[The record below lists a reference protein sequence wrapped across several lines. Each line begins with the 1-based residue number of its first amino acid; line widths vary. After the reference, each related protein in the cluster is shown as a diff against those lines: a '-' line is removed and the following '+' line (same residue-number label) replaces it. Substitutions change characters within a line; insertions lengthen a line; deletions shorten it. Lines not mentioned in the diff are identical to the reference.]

1 MDASEI
7 KALISLL
14 EDTDDEV
21 NSKVSEIIRSQGVEI
36 IPILEKTWEQSA
48 DEKLQEKI
56 EYLIQ
61 DIHFNY
67 IEFLLKAWVAS
78 DTHDLL
84 EGAYIVARLQYPDL
98 QYQYLANIIDDL
110 KQDIWLELNPNLT
123 ALEKIRIMNHFLF
136 NVHKFSGNVY
146 NIYSPHNSY
155 VNQVLETKKGNP
167 VSLSI
172 VYICI
177 AQKLGMP
184 VYGINLPRNFLAAY
198 LDDYEA
204 MPDNILFYINPF
216 NKGAVVS
223 RNELET
229 FMVQQGMESD
239 SKYLKPC
246 TNLEIIQRLILNVI
260 MAYDKMGYKE
270 KINDFQKL
278 LKIVMGKEGNM

>member
-1 MDASEI
+1 MDASEL

-14 EDTDDEV
+14 EDPDDEI
-21 NSKVSEIIRSQGVEI
+21 NSRVSEIIRSQGVEI

-48 DEKLQEKI
+48 DEKLQGKI
-56 EYLIQ
+56 EDLIQ
-61 DIHFNY
+61 NIHFIY
-67 IEFLLKAWVAS
+67 IESLLKAWVAS

-155 VNQVLETKKGNP
+155 INQVLETKKGNP

-172 VYICI
+172 MYICI

-184 VYGINLPRNFLAAY
+184 VYGINLPRNFLTAY
-198 LDDYEA
+198 LVNAQVIEPSLCFLYG
-204 MPDNILFYINPF
+204 IQ
-216 NKGAVVS
+216 
-223 RNELET
+223 
-229 FMVQQGMESD
+229 VQ
-239 SKYLKPC
+239 
-246 TNLEIIQRLILNVI
+246 
-260 MAYDKMGYKE
+260 
-270 KINDFQKL
+270 
-278 LKIVMGKEGNM
+278 

>member
-1 MDASEI
+1 MDASEL

-14 EDTDDEV
+14 EDPDDEV
-21 NSKVSEIIRSQGVEI
+21 NSKVSEIIRAQGVEI

-56 EYLIQ
+56 EDLIQ
-61 DIHFNY
+61 EIHFIH
-67 IEFLLKAWVAS
+67 IESLLKAWVAS
-78 DTHDLL
+78 DTHELL

-155 VNQVLETKKGNP
+155 INQVLETKKGNP

-177 AQKLGMP
+177 AQRLGMP
-184 VYGINLPRNFLAAY
+184 VYGINLPRNFLTAY
-198 LDDYEA
+198 LDEYETT
-204 MPDNILFYINPF
+204 PDNILFYINPF

-223 RNELET
+223 RNELEN
-229 FMVQQGMESD
+229 FLVQQGMESD
-239 SKYLKPC
+239 SKYFKPC

-278 LKIVMGKEGNM
+278 LKIVMGNEG

>member
-14 EDTDDEV
+14 EDPDDEV

-56 EYLIQ
+56 EDLIQ

-67 IEFLLKAWVAS
+67 IEFLLKAWVES

-229 FMVQQGMESD
+229 FMVKQGMESD